1 MRCKQIVEMYE
12 TLINQIKHKVDKT
25 IDLEYPKGSGEIIAK
40 DIKVTLK
47 MVKSWEGRRDYWIGV
62 RK

>member
-1 MRCKQIVEMYE
+1 MYE

-47 MVKSWEGRRDYWIGV
+47 MVKSWEGRRDYWIGG